1 MQSILTKDRDY
12 DDWIINID
20 RKYHRALQA
29 ETRAYLHHIEVVH
42 GANIRFLPRED
53 GQDAIEVFASRY
65 QAKVIRDSLTVSPFR
80 RLRICLKPP
89 VEGSAGRVDML
100 VQP

>member
-1 MQSILTKDRDY
+1 MLSILTKDRDY

-29 ETRAYLHHIEVVH
+29 ETRAYLHHIELVH

-65 QAKVIRDSLTVSPFR
+65 QAKVIHDLLTVS
-80 RLRICLKPP
+80 RIL
-89 VEGSAGRVDML
+89 SARV
-100 VQP
+100 PI

>member
-1 MQSILTKDRDY
+1 MGSILTKDRDY

-65 QAKVIRDSLTVSPFR
+65 QAKVIRDLLTVSAGLCPR
-80 RLRICLKPP
+80 TCLTRPA
-89 VEGSAGRVDML
+89 ESFAGRVDLL